1 MPGDRP
7 LKAIIC
13 DHDPWS
19 ARASRALLEDA
30 GFEVIGEAPNAVEAI
45 RITEL
50 LRPTFV
56 LIALEQAGLS
66 GLEALP
72 DLLRGDEPPEVVL
85 VANDDSAR
93 EAAKKAGAFELVV
106 KGESEMIERLFEEV
120 RELLETGERRKSRD
134 RRSGQERRQAQDWSK
149 VTHERRSG
157 VDRRGGLRRER
168 DVTSTAKDILKQRQ
182 KET

>member
-1 MPGDRP
+1 MSGDKP
-7 LKAIIC
+7 LKALIC

-19 ARASRALLEDA
+19 ARASRALLEEA
-30 GFEVIGEAPNAVEAI
+30 GFEVVGEAPNAVEAI
-45 RITEL
+45 RLTPIL
-50 LRPTFV
+50 QPTFV
-56 LIALEQAGLS
+56 LIALEQSGLS

-72 DLLRGDEPPEVVL
+72 DLLAGDDPPEVVL

-93 EAAKKAGAFELVV
+93 EVAKRAGAFELVV
-106 KGESEMIERLFEEV
+106 KGEAEMLERLLEEI

-134 RRSGQERRQAQDWSK
+134 RRSGDERRKEQDWSK

-157 VDRRGGLRRER
+157 FDRRGGLRREH

-182 KET
+182 RES